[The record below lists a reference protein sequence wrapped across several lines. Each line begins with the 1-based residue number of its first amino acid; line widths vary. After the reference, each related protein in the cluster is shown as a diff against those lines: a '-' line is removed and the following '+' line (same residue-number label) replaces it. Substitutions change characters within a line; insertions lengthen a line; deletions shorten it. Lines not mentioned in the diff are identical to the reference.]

1 MTDKIK
7 HIIAGLLV
15 ALVIGLPC
23 YIESNNLFAGLW
35 AALAG
40 VIAGAVKEY
49 TDMSHDGSV
58 WSWKDFGFTCLG
70 VVISAVIIVL
80 MHFAKG

>member
-1 MTDKIK
+1 MNDKTK
-7 HIIAGLLV
+7 HIIAGLLI

-23 YIESNNLFAGLW
+23 YLESNNLFAGLW
-35 AALAG
+35 ACLAG

-58 WSWKDFGFTCLG
+58 WSWKDFGATCLG
-70 VVISAVIIVL
+70 VVISAVVIVL
-80 MHFAKG
+80 MHFANG